1 MAIVAEPRALA
12 ELAEIDPQLPQ
23 GRGERFSGYGVMG
36 QPFASGHILAL
47 RRFPISSLGYGYTA
61 VWHRSPA
68 GEWTFWSDVEPR
80 ASCARFFGNAI
91 DRVVV
96 APIAVRWTSPHS
108 LTVSVGNHD
117 LDWTMTL
124 SSAPATVVLNVGGS
138 LLPDGL
144 WRHPRVLDVVSSVA
158 GRALGAGRITMHG
171 SAPNGQRFVVNPT
184 QVWLVD
190 RVRAVLHGVP
200 FGEPGPVRPQA
211 VLGDFAVPQRGLFSL
226 GRAFFEPFDPDRH
239 LAAVTRQG
247 TSALR

>member
-36 QPFASGHILAL
+36 QPFATGHILAL

-117 LDWTMTL
+117 LDWGVDTL
-124 SSAPATVVLNVGGS
+124 LARQRDAAYPWLAANVFR
-138 LLPDGL
+138 PRDDGL
-144 WRHPRVLDVVSSVA
+144 LLGYLRRH
-158 GRALGAGRITMHG
+158 
-171 SAPNGQRFVVNPT
+171 
-184 QVWLVD
+184 
-190 RVRAVLHGVP
+190 
-200 FGEPGPVRPQA
+200 
-211 VLGDFAVPQRGLFSL
+211 
-226 GRAFFEPFDPDRH
+226 
-239 LAAVTRQG
+239 
-247 TSALR
+247 